1 VHVVIFGSTG
11 RVGAAAVRAALA
23 AGHEVRAAVRRR
35 PAIVADGDR
44 LSYVVADILEP
55 PTIVA
60 AVTGM
65 DAAIV
70 AVGGDVFKPSD
81 IVTRSAQ
88 AIVDALRARA
98 VARYIGI
105 TGVAQMRATLPGRFA
120 QAVLRRSPIRYAV
133 ADHQGAYGIVSASGL
148 DWTLAGCPWIKD
160 GAHAGVYR
168 EHPDIFPG
176 GFHTIAPADVGAFLA
191 AQLESTTY
199 HRRVVG
205 LW

>member
-1 VHVVIFGSTG
+1 MRVVIFGSTG

-23 AGHEVRAAVRRR
+23 AGHDVRAAVRR
-35 PAIVADGDR
+35 PSPVAADGDR
-44 LSYVVADILEP
+44 LSFAVADILEP
-55 PTIVA
+55 ATIVS

-88 AIVDALRARA
+88 AIVDALRARGIT
-98 VARYIGI
+98 RYVGI
-105 TGVAQMRATLPGRFA
+105 TGVAQMRATLAGRLA

-133 ADHQGAYGIVSASGL
+133 ADHQRAFEIVNASDL

-176 GFHTIAPADVGAFLA
+176 GFHTIAPVDVGTFLA
-191 AQLESTTY
+191 AQLGSATY
-199 HRRVVG
+199 RRRIVG

>member
-1 VHVVIFGSTG
+1 MRVAIFGSTG

-23 AGHEVRAAVRRR
+23 ARHEVRAAVRRQ
-35 PAIVADGDR
+35 PAIRAEGDR

-55 PTIVA
+55 ATIA
-60 AVTGM
+60 RAVTGM

-81 IVTRSAQ
+81 VVTRSARE
-88 AIVDALRARA
+88 IVEALGACGI
-98 VARYIGI
+98 ARYIGI
-105 TGVAQMRATLPGRFA
+105 TGVAQMRATFPGRLA

-133 ADHQGAYGIVSASGL
+133 ADHQRAFEIVRASDL
-148 DWTLAGCPWIKD
+148 DWTLAACPWIKD
-160 GAHAGVYR
+160 GADARAYR

-176 GFHTIAPADVGAFLA
+176 GFHTIAPAGVGAFLV
-191 AQLESTTY
+191 AQLGSTTY
-199 HRRVVG
+199 RRRVVG

>member
-1 VHVVIFGSTG
+1 MRVVIFGSTG

-23 AGHEVRAAVRRR
+23 AGHEVRAALRREPAVR
-35 PAIVADGDR
+35 ADGEL
-44 LSYVVADILEP
+44 LSYAVADILAP
-55 PTIVA
+55 PKIVA

-88 AIVDALRARA
+88 TIVDALRTRGI
-98 VARYIGI
+98 ARYIGI
-105 TGVAQMRATLPGRFA
+105 TGVAQMRATLPGRVA
-120 QAVLRRSPIRYAV
+120 QAVMRRSPIRYAV
-133 ADHQGAYGIVSASGL
+133 ADHQRAYEIVSGSDL

-176 GFHTIAPADVGAFLA
+176 GFHTVAPADVGAFLA
-191 AQLESTTY
+191 GQLGSTTY
-199 HRRVVG
+199 RRRVVG

>member
-1 VHVVIFGSTG
+1 MRVVIFGSTG

-23 AGHEVRAAVRRR
+23 AGHEVRAAVRRQ
-35 PAIVADGDR
+35 PAVAADGDR

-55 PTIVA
+55 ATIVA

-70 AVGGDVFKPSD
+70 AVGGDVFKQSD
-81 IVTRSAQ
+81 IVTRSAR
-88 AIVDALRARA
+88 AIIDALRARGIT
-98 VARYIGI
+98 RYIGI
-105 TGVAQMRATLPGRFA
+105 TGVAQMRATLPGRLA

-133 ADHQGAYGIVSASGL
+133 ADHQRAYEIVGASDL
-148 DWTLAGCPWIKD
+148 EWTLAGCPWIKD

-191 AQLESTTY
+191 AQLGSTTY
-199 HRRVVG
+199 LRRVVG